1 MGRSK
6 AIIAKRMVI
15 LTVFMLTLM
24 NIQSARAQD
33 FPPFFDPYVN
43 DESQGD
49 PLTAPIDGFVG
60 IALLVGAYMGAKALK
75 KEE

>member
-15 LTVFMLTLM
+15 LMVFMLTLM
-24 NIQSARAQD
+24 NIQSALAQL
-33 FPPFFDPYVN
+33 PPFMDFVD
-43 DESQGD
+43 DET
-49 PLTAPIDGFVG
+49 PPPTAPIDGFVG